1 MSEPQAQTL
10 RRAITPEIRVLS
22 ENDGTV
28 KYIASDETVD
38 CYAEIVR
45 AKGWRFDRFA
55 RNAPFVDSHCYY
67 EIQRLLGKVTDFAVI
82 KGRLEETVKWA
93 IDVPEQKLA
102 QLGFRLTLGGYL
114 KAVSV
119 GFTSL
124 RRAYAGTPEFAA
136 AVKEMKLDA
145 DTVARVQCIH
155 LEQDQLELSACIIG
169 ANPSALAKSLKDGAV
184 SEGLLA
190 ECGFSSDAEL
200 NFLAQSAEVY
210 ERLEPWQRAMVH
222 TEMRRIFAHGKTL
235 SLGGTSAP
243 VTSPGGSG
251 GGDATQHRKQQEAQ
265 QRETFLSDLDAALRG
280 ARAA

>member
-1 MSEPQAQTL
+1 MPQVD
-10 RRAITPEIRVLS
+10 EI
-22 ENDGTV
+22 
-28 KYIASDETVD
+28 
-38 CYAEIVR
+38 IV
-45 AKGWRFDRFA
+45 
-55 RNAPFVDSHCYY
+55 
-67 EIQRLLGKVTDFAVI
+67 
-82 KGRLEETVKWA
+82 
-93 IDVPEQKLA
+93 
-102 QLGFRLTLGGYL
+102 
-114 KAVSV
+114 
-119 GFTSL
+119 
-124 RRAYAGTPEFAA
+124 
-136 AVKEMKLDA
+136 
-145 DTVARVQCIH
+145 
-155 LEQDQLELSACIIG
+155 
-169 ANPSALAKSLKDGAV
+169 LKDGAV